1 MNWTIEQELFIHE
14 TMKNGTLT
22 RDLTQAFQR
31 KFGTTPTKSAM
42 SKKIYRL
49 RNGEGKMFK
58 QKLYSQETQALAD
71 KIGSFVIADPKG
83 QPNLDVILDAMEQ
96 LAALS
101 LDADQQQ
108 EEVSVVLPKGGKWQA
123 IVCQGDWHLG
133 NHTTMLPAIREEM
146 TTIANTANMWYIFN
160 GDATDNFIGG
170 GKVTSGQHEQT
181 VAPKVARQ
189 VVVALF
195 DIVREKML
203 AAVTGCHDKWSIN
216 VDDYDFIE
224 QLTTRV
230 GCAYL
235 GSGGTVNVRAGDVI
249 YRMAVM
255 HKYRRNSGI
264 HLDAACRM
272 YLRDVDMTADVVAI
286 AHNHESLACYEE
298 VQGAPKVYLRTGTYK
313 PNDRFAQG
321 IGYKTS
327 PCWCPV
333 VLLNTERHEMR
344 IAVSLE
350 EASDL
355 LTFLN
360 SRE

>member
-1 MNWTIEQELFIHE
+1 MKWTIEQELFIYE
-14 TMKNGTLT
+14 GMKGGSLT
-22 RDLTQAFQR
+22 DDLSKAFHKR
-31 KFGTTPTKSAM
+31 FGGALTKSAL

-58 QKLYSQETQALAD
+58 RQLHSGEAQALANQ
-71 KIGSFVIADPKG
+71 IGSYVIADPKR
-83 QPNLDVILDAMEQ
+83 QPNLNEILDAMEQ
-96 LAALS
+96 LAAIS
-101 LDADQQQ
+101 LDVDRQR
-108 EEVSVVLPKGGKWQA
+108 EEISIVLPKGGKWQA
-123 IVCQGDWHLG
+123 LVCMGDWHLG
-133 NHTTMLPAIREEM
+133 NHTTMLPAIREELNR
-146 TTIANTANMWYIFN
+146 IANTPDMWYIFN

-170 GKVTSGQHEQT
+170 GKITSGQHEQT